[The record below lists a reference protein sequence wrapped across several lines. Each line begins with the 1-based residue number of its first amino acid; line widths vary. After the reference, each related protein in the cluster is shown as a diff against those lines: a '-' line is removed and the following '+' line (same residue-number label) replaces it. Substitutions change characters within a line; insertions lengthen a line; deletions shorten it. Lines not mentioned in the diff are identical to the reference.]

1 MKRNIKL
8 AILGIISLSLCI
20 HFSCRKDSL
29 VKGVSNVVNMTQY
42 LSEHPDNFSELTKIL
57 KISGTASFLNAYG
70 SYTLFAPTNVAV
82 QAYLKE
88 KGKANVEAIGE
99 EEWKS
104 FIRLHLLEDSIPTSK
119 FTDGKL
125 FKLTMYGQYLTTST
139 VNTEGITK
147 MRVNRQAN
155 IISANILVGNGLIHS
170 IDNVLKPAELS
181 VAQTLEANPQYS
193 IFTAAL
199 KATGLYDSLNV
210 NPANNPDANKKF
222 QTVIAETNE
231 SFAQAGFPDFK
242 TLSERFSKSGNPMS
256 KTDSLHIFMQY
267 HILYEAKYLADI
279 IVADAHR
286 TLAPLEVLTSKLS
299 GQTVLI
305 NDDIFNGTREPGF
318 ELIRNV
324 SDVTANNGVIHQ
336 ASKHFAIKIRAP
348 YRVDFDVAAFPELLK
363 NTAYYKVKTYPFTVE
378 ETATLSEIK
387 FSGNESGLI
396 YTYGSAGTSKNSH
409 NVDVLVVPLATGGTS
424 SRAEWVE
431 FRTPLL
437 IRGKYKIWVGY
448 FSQAQSSNTTTEVQ
462 ASIGMDG
469 TTERVPLSN
478 ARTLSFTTKRPGINK
493 TVNGVTV
500 IDADAEEAVG
510 WKTYM
515 VNTAGAQVARLM
527 GVADIPQTGRY
538 WVRFRAINGAQ
549 TTNNFDMIHLIPI
562 AEDQQY
568 WKYNPDGSKIFR
580 P

>member
-8 AILGIISLSLCI
+8 MILGLIGLSLCI
-20 HFSCRKDSL
+20 HFSCRKDKL
-29 VKGVSNVVNMTQY
+29 VQSVSNVVNMTQY
-42 LSEHPDNFSELTKIL
+42 LNEHPDNFSELSKIL

-70 SYTLFAPTNVAV
+70 SYTLFAPTNEAV
-82 QAYLKE
+82 RSYLQE
-88 KGKANVEAIGE
+88 KGKANVEAVGE

-104 FIRLHLLEDSIPTSK
+104 FVRLHLLEDSIPTSK

-139 VNTEGITK
+139 VNTDGITK
-147 MRVNRQAN
+147 LRVNRQAN
-155 IISANILVGNGLIHS
+155 IVNANILVGNGLIHS
-170 IDNVLKPAELS
+170 IDQVLKPAERS
-181 VAQTLEANPQYS
+181 VAQTIEANPQYT

-210 NPANNPDANKKF
+210 MPTDNPDVNKKF
-222 QTVIAETNE
+222 LTVIAETDE
-231 SFAQAGFPDFK
+231 TFAQAGIPDFK
-242 TLSERFSKSGNPMS
+242 TLSTRLSRSGNPMS

-267 HILYEAKYLADI
+267 HILYDAKYLADI

-299 GQTVLI
+299 GQTVLM
-305 NDDIFNGTREPGF
+305 NDDVFNGTREPGF
-318 ELIRNV
+318 ELIRNL
-324 SDVTANNGVIHQ
+324 SDVTANNGVVHQ
-336 ASKHFAIKIRAP
+336 ASKHFAIKVRSP

-363 NTAYYKVKTYPFTVE
+363 NTAYYKVKTYTFSPE
-378 ETATLSEIK
+378 ESATLSEIK
-387 FSGNESGLI
+387 FSGPENGLI

-409 NVDVLVVPLATGGTS
+409 NVDVLVVPLATGGAA

-437 IRGKYKIWVGY
+437 IRGKYKVWVGY

-469 TTERVPLSN
+469 TADRLPLSN
-478 ARTLSFTTKRPGINK
+478 SRTLSFTTKRPGINK

-500 IDADAEEAVG
+500 IDADAEEAIG

-515 VNTAGAQVARLM
+515 VSTAGAQVARLM
-527 GVADIPQTGRY
+527 GIADIPQTGRY
-538 WVRFRAINGAQ
+538 WIRFRAINGSQ
-549 TTNNFDMIHLIPI
+549 TTNNFDMIHLIPV

-568 WKYNPDGSKIFR
+568 WKYNPDGSKILR
-580 P
+580 Q